1 MSVERL
7 GRMVDLGSQRCE
19 SVDDYSGFNIHFGNV
34 LYKNVRYVGEKR
46 DMPVIIEKHSEIHTI
61 ENIRAENCDF
71 EIQGWEGR
79 M

>member
-1 MSVERL
+1 
-7 GRMVDLGSQRCE
+7 
-19 SVDDYSGFNIHFGNV
+19 V

-61 ENIRAENCDF
+61 ENIRTENCDF

-79 M
+79 R